1 MITLFIILAF
11 LLFYTFWGYF
21 LLLKAVSFNKS
32 NPVIKGE
39 DVPTATLL
47 IPVYNGEKV
56 IKDKLENCLSLSYPQ
71 DKLKIMVISDCS
83 TDKTEEIV
91 SSYEDKGVKLLRLEK
106 RSGKTKALNSALKE
120 VQSELVFFT
129 DTSTLLSKDSLVK
142 IVKNFADTL
151 VGCVSGEDRSIS
163 TLQEKGESGEGVY
176 VGMEMKLRRLES
188 IICNLTG
195 VSGCLYA
202 IRRELVNQIP
212 HDLIDD
218 FYLPLQV
225 VKQGKR
231 VISEPEGIAY
241 VTRVADFKE
250 EFKRRRRTALGGLEV
265 FFSELSLL
273 NLFKYGFFSL
283 ELLSHKLL
291 RWLTPFLLLLLFFCN
306 LFLLQHFIFKL
317 TFLIELFSIFIAL
330 LYLLF
335 LVNKKL
341 TGLLSLMESVFYF
354 YVVNLALL
362 LAWTKFILGKKEIIW
377 EPSKR

>member
-1 MITLFIILAF
+1 MFIILVF
-11 LLFYTFWGYF
+11 LLFYTFSGYF
-21 LLLKAVSFNKS
+21 LLLKVVSFFKS

-39 DVPTATLL
+39 DIPTATLL
-47 IPVYNGEKV
+47 IPVYNGEKQ
-56 IKDKLENCLSLSYPQ
+56 IKDKLENCLSLSYPKN
-71 DKLKIMVISDCS
+71 KLEIMVISDCS

-91 SSYEDKGVKLLRLEK
+91 SSFKDKGVKLLRLEK
-106 RSGKTKALNSALKE
+106 RSGKTKALNSALRE

-129 DTSTLLSKDSLVK
+129 DTSTFLNKDSLMK
-142 IVKNFADTL
+142 IAKNFADTE

-212 HDLIDD
+212 NDLIDD

-241 VTRVADFKE
+241 VTGVSNFKE
-250 EFKRRRRTALGGLEV
+250 EFRRRRRTALGGLEV

-273 NLFKYGFFSL
+273 N
-283 ELLSHKLL
+283 
-291 RWLTPFLLLLLFFCN
+291 PF
-306 LFLLQHFIFKL
+306 
-317 TFLIELFSIFIAL
+317 
-330 LYLLF
+330 
-335 LVNKKL
+335 
-341 TGLLSLMESVFYF
+341 
-354 YVVNLALL
+354 
-362 LAWTKFILGKKEIIW
+362 
-377 EPSKR
+377 

>member
-1 MITLFIILAF
+1 MIILFIILV
-11 LLFYTFWGYF
+11 LLLSYTFSGYF
-21 LLLKAVSFNKS
+21 LFLKVLSFFKS
-32 NPVIKGE
+32 NPIIKGE
-39 DVPTATLL
+39 DVPAATLL
-47 IPVYNGEKV
+47 IPVYNGEKQ
-56 IKDKLENCLSLSYPQ
+56 IKDKLENCLSLFYPKN
-71 DKLKIMVISDCS
+71 KLEIMVISDCS

-91 SSYEDKGVKLLRLEK
+91 SSFKDKGVKLLRLEK

-120 VQSELVFFT
+120 VRSELVFFS
-129 DTSTLLSKDSLVK
+129 DASTLLNKDSLIK
-142 IVKNFADTL
+142 IVKNFADAS

-163 TLQEKGESGEGVY
+163 TLQEKGKSGEGVY
-176 VGMEMKLRRLES
+176 VGMEMKLRRMES

-212 HDLIDD
+212 HNLIDD

-241 VTRVADFKE
+241 VTGVSNFKE
-250 EFKRRRRTALGGLEV
+250 EFRRRRRTALGGLEV

-273 NLFKYGFFSL
+273 NPFKYGFFSL

-291 RWLTPFLLLLLFFCN
+291 RWLTPFLLLLLFLCN

-317 TFLIELFSIFIAL
+317 TLLIELFSFFIAL
-330 LYLLF
+330 SYLLF

-341 TGLLSLMESVFYF
+341 TGLLSLMESIFYF
-354 YVVNLALL
+354 YLVNLAIL
-362 LAWTKFILGKKEIIW
+362 LAWAKFILGKREIIW

>member
-1 MITLFIILAF
+1 MIILFIILV
-11 LLFYTFWGYF
+11 LLLSYTFSGYF
-21 LLLKAVSFNKS
+21 LFLRVVSFFKS

-47 IPVYNGEKV
+47 IPVYNGEKQ
-56 IKDKLENCLSLSYPQ
+56 IKDKLENCLSLFYPKN
-71 DKLKIMVISDCS
+71 KLEIMVISDCS

-91 SSYEDKGVKLLRLEK
+91 SSYEHKGVKLLRLEK
-106 RSGKTKALNSALKE
+106 RSGKTRALNMALRE
-120 VQSELVFFT
+120 LQSELVFFT

-163 TLQEKGESGEGVY
+163 ALQEKGESGEGVY

-212 HDLIDD
+212 NDLIDD
-218 FYLPLQV
+218 FYLTLQV
-225 VKQGKR
+225 VKKGKR

-241 VTRVADFKE
+241 VTRVANFKE
-250 EFKRRRRTALGGLEV
+250 EFKRRKRTALGGLEV

-273 NLFKYGFFSL
+273 NPFEYGLFSL

-291 RWLTPFLLLLLFFCN
+291 RWLTPFLYLLLVLCN

-317 TFLIELFSIFIAL
+317 TLLIEIFSIFIAL
-330 LYLLF
+330 VYLFF
-335 LVNKKL
+335 LANKKL
-341 TGLLSLMESVFYF
+341 TGFFSMIESVFYF
-354 YVVNLALL
+354 YLVNLALL
-362 LAWTKFILGKKEIIW
+362 LAWTKFILGKREIIW

>member
-11 LLFYTFWGYF
+11 LLFYTFWGYS
-21 LLLKAVSFNKS
+21 LLLKVVSFFKS

-39 DVPTATLL
+39 YIPTASLL

-56 IKDKLENCLSLSYPQ
+56 IKDKLENCLKLSYPQ
-71 DKLKIMVISDCS
+71 GKLKIMVISDCS
-83 TDKTEEIV
+83 TDKTVEIV
-91 SSYEDKGVKLLRLEK
+91 KTYKDKGIILLCQGK
-106 RSGKTKALNSALKE
+106 REGKTKALNLALRE
-120 VQSELVFFT
+120 VQSEVVFFT
-129 DTSTLLSKDSLVK
+129 DTSTFLSKDSLIK
-142 IVKNFADTL
+142 IAKNFKDTR

-163 TLQEKGESGEGVY
+163 ALQEKGESGEGVY

-188 IICNLTG
+188 AICNLTG

-202 IRRELVNQIP
+202 IRRELINEIP
-212 HDLIDD
+212 DDLIDD

-241 VTRVADFKE
+241 VTRVSDFKE

-265 FFSELSLL
+265 FFAELSLL
-273 NLFKYGFFSL
+273 NPFKYGFFSL

-291 RWLTPFLLLLLFFCN
+291 RWLTPFLLLLLVLCN

-317 TFLIELFSIFIAL
+317 TLLIEIFSILIAL
-330 LYLLF
+330 VYLIF
-335 LVNKKL
+335 LANKKL
-341 TGLLSLMESVFYF
+341 TGLFSLMESIFYF
-354 YVVNLALL
+354 YLVNLALL
-362 LAWTKFILGKKEIIW
+362 FAWTKFILGKREIIW